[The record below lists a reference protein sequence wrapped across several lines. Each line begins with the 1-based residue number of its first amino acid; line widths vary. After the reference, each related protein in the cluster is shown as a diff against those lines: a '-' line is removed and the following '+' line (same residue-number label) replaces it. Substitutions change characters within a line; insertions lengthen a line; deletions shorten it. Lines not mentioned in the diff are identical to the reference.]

1 MNEDKRENER
11 YLYCRGRIY
20 TPYTYKKPK
29 LDEKG
34 YFTNDLEAFVNF
46 KDPELEY
53 IFGELIDYN
62 GDYEHR
68 YCCSSEWV
76 DQWGD
81 TDDIVENYAF
91 YIPESSI
98 PQEKQGWYR
107 SHACNTS
114 VYSDDQ
120 NYITPRISIEELK
133 FNSEI
138 MVPRYNELLL
148 TVNELEK
155 IIDLIQDSTVLDSNT
170 QAKTATFLKS
180 YRNVLKERLE
190 RLDLEWKK
198 EWLKKAYC
206 EYTET
211 ADL

>member
-1 MNEDKRENER
+1 MTETENKKFENER

-20 TPYTYKKPK
+20 TPYTFKKPK

-46 KDPELEY
+46 EDPELEY
-53 IFGELIDYN
+53 IFGELVDYN

-68 YCCSSEWV
+68 YCCSSKWV
-76 DQWGD
+76 DNWGD
-81 TDDIVENYAF
+81 TDYIEENYAF

-114 VYSDDQ
+114 VYSEYYRNDQ
-120 NYITPRISIEELK
+120 NYITPRISIDELK
-133 FNSEI
+133 FNSTN
-138 MVPRYNELLL
+138 MVRCHNELLF

-170 QAKTATFLKS
+170 QVKTATFLKS

-190 RLDLEWKK
+190 RLDLGYQHF
-198 EWLKKAYC
+198 LII
-206 EYTET
+206 
-211 ADL
+211 LRQ

>member
-1 MNEDKRENER
+1 MNENKKFENER

-76 DQWGD
+76 DNWGD
-81 TDDIVENYAF
+81 TDYIEENYAF

-107 SHACNTS
+107 NHAINTS
-114 VYSDDQ
+114 WDDQ

-133 FNSEI
+133 SNSAI
-138 MVPRYNELLL
+138 MVQRHNELLL

-170 QAKTATFLKS
+170 QAKATAFLKS

-190 RLDLEWKK
+190 RLALEVK
-198 EWLKKAYC
+198 YD
-206 EYTET
+206 Y
-211 ADL
+211 

>member
-20 TPYTYKKPK
+20 TPYTFKKPK
-29 LDEKG
+29 LNEKG
-34 YFTNDLEAFVNF
+34 YFTNNLEAFVNF
-46 KDPELEY
+46 EDPELEY
-53 IFGELIDYN
+53 VYGELIDYN

-68 YCCSSEWV
+68 YCCDSEWV
-76 DQWGD
+76 DNWGD
-81 TDDIVENYAF
+81 TDYIEENYAF

-98 PQEKQGWYR
+98 PQEKQGWYL
-107 SHACNTS
+107 SHACNNL
-114 VYSDDQ
+114 VYSAYYRDNQ

-133 FNSEI
+133 SNLDGYDNTR
-138 MVPRYNELLL
+138 RYNELLTTL
-148 TVNELEK
+148 NELEK

-190 RLDLEWKK
+190 RLGLEVK
-198 EWLKKAYC
+198 LDY
-206 EYTET
+206 
-211 ADL
+211 

>member
-1 MNEDKRENER
+1 MNKDKRENER

-20 TPYTYKKPK
+20 TPYTFKKPK

-46 KDPELEY
+46 EDPELEY

-76 DQWGD
+76 DNWGD
-81 TDDIVENYAF
+81 IDYIEENYAF

-107 SHACNTS
+107 NHAINTS
-114 VYSDDQ
+114 WDDQ

-133 FNSEI
+133 SDSTI
-138 MVPRYNELLL
+138 RRHNELIDK
-148 TVNELEK
+148 VVELEK

-170 QAKTATFLKS
+170 QAKTAAFLKS
-180 YRNVLKERLE
+180 YKNVLKERLE
-190 RLDLEWKK
+190 RVDLEVK
-198 EWLKKAYC
+198 LDY
-206 EYTET
+206 
-211 ADL
+211 